1 MATFAQL
8 EMEIS
13 AMLDLQDEELSP
25 EQREELDK
33 YLQELGDAEA
43 NKVDNFAQFVKV
55 QTARAKAIREE
66 AQRLSA
72 RARAIDNRIAGL
84 KEYYQRN
91 MGTFGLTKI
100 QGGIYTVSLRNNKS
114 VQVDDT
120 ALEALPLEYKNVK
133 VEPRKTEIKKAIEAG
148 QELAGCRIVET
159 QSLNIR

>member
-1 MATFAQL
+1 MATFEQI
-8 EMEIS
+8 ETEIMT
-13 AMLDLQDEELSP
+13 MLDVSDDELTE
-25 EQREELDK
+25 EQKATMDA
-33 YLQELGDAEA
+33 YLQELAQAEA

-100 QGGIYTVSLRNNKS
+100 QGGIYTVSLRHNKA
-114 VQVDDT
+114 VLVEDG
-120 ALEALPLEYKNVK
+120 ALDALPIEYKSIK
-133 VEPRKTEIKKAIEAG
+133 VEPRKTEIKRALEAG
-148 QELAGCRIVET
+148 QELAGCSIVET